1 MLDKISKILLL
12 IGILSLIGCSTID
25 RKTCINHFNNRIF
38 ILTKDSQIIK
48 SINLINKNIF
58 CGDQPYSEFY
68 NNINLFLLGL
78 NNNQKNNFYVILFFT
93 EFYKNDNGGEFIE
106 FLLRNK
112 IDISDQYIKISTNNH
127 LISQMK
133 YTNEEL
139 LNIKK
144 LGKLLKK

>member
-12 IGILSLIGCSTID
+12 IGILSLIGCSIID
-25 RKTCINHFNNRIF
+25 KKTCINHFNNRVS

-58 CGDQPYSEFY
+58 CGDQTYSEFY

-78 NNNQKNNFYVILFFT
+78 NNNQKKNFYVILFFT
-93 EFYKNDNGGEFIE
+93 EFHKNDNGGEFIE

-112 IDISDQYIKISTNNH
+112 IDISDQYIEISTNNH

-144 LGKLLKK
+144 LGELLKK

>member
-25 RKTCINHFNNRIF
+25 RKTCINHFNNRVF

-78 NNNQKNNFYVILFFT
+78 NNDQKEFLCNLIFT
-93 EFYKNDNGGEFIE
+93 EFHKNDNGGEFIE
-106 FLLRNK
+106 FC
-112 IDISDQYIKISTNNH
+112 
-127 LISQMK
+127 
-133 YTNEEL
+133 
-139 LNIKK
+139 
-144 LGKLLKK
+144 

>member
-1 MLDKISKILLL
+1 
-12 IGILSLIGCSTID
+12 
-25 RKTCINHFNNRIF
+25 
-38 ILTKDSQIIK
+38 
-48 SINLINKNIF
+48 INLINKNIF

-127 LISQMK
+127 LISQ
-133 YTNEEL
+133 
-139 LNIKK
+139 
-144 LGKLLKK
+144 